1 VRRLCALCLAIAIAA
16 PAHAEPAHAEPV
28 SAKRRAAAVALAIGP
43 GLIVHGIGSWTV
55 REKPAA
61 KTLLKSEIVAGGVV
75 AVAGLLVGGTGG
87 NPYTIIPGV
96 PLLVAGGGLL
106 LQSWWTDI
114 WVAAGGS
121 RIAARPRALVPW
133 SVELGTSWQHDAYRE
148 RALMRAGGDVWF
160 GRVGASASALLDAGG
175 DAKLALGNVH
185 VRLLGAD
192 ATGDVVEDNSRVV
205 ARLGTR
211 IHVDD
216 DDRTSQWTQE
226 VEVSGR
232 LDLARVDRAFRASF
246 AELGVG
252 IGAVRTKYS
261 DAARDWSSELLG
273 HFSWGAYL
281 GERGEAKLFYE
292 HTRDGLIGGFP
303 AGRAAG
309 FLGHLGAAADVRV
322 WGPWAVRGEIA
333 IGTAY
338 LTTLAISYRGG
349 PR

>member
-1 VRRLCALCLAIAIAA
+1 MRLLSALCLAIAIAVA
-16 PAHAEPAHAEPV
+16 PAHAEPV
-28 SAKRRAAAVALAIGP
+28 STKRRAAAVALAIGP

-61 KTLLKSEIVAGGVV
+61 RMLLKSEIIAGGVV
-75 AVAGLLVGGTGG
+75 AVSGLLVGASGAS
-87 NPYTIIPGV
+87 PYSMPAV
-96 PLLVAGGGLL
+96 PLLVAGSGLF
-106 LQSWWTDI
+106 LQSWFSDI
-114 WVAAGGS
+114 YVAAGGS
-121 RIAARPRALVPW
+121 RIVARPRAMVPW

-148 RALMRAGGDVWF
+148 RALMRAGGNVWF
-160 GRVGASASALLDAGG
+160 GRVGASATALLDAGG

-192 ATGDVVEDNSRVV
+192 ATGGEALDNSRVI
-205 ARLGTR
+205 ARAGTR

-226 VEVSGR
+226 IEVSGR
-232 LDLARVDRAFRASF
+232 LDLERIDRAFRASF

-252 IGAVRTKYS
+252 IGAVRVKYS
-261 DAARDWSSELLG
+261 DVAREWSSELLG

-281 GERGEAKLFYE
+281 GGRGEAKLFYE

-309 FLGHLGAAADVRV
+309 FLGHLGAAVDVRV

-333 IGTAY
+333 VGTAY

-349 PR
+349 PQ